1 MRLSSLAMFLAAT
14 VSMTEACLVT
24 DLIYDSYRAR
34 LWGSVT
40 DNGEMV
46 CSIALT
52 GAFRTAPKNAFE
64 KAMHEEG
71 LGCVEM
77 DCIDDRKVA
86 VCRYGDFWNLLWR
99 VDSWT
104 EIGPGRE
111 AEQVGEV
118 KEVGLDDLAGM
129 RMEVKDYVGGNFVLL
144 DSVTEEGQG
153 LRITGK
159 IWDCPA

>member
-1 MRLSSLAMFLAAT
+1 MQLPSLVIVLAAT
-14 VSMTEACLVT
+14 IGMAQACLVT
-24 DLIYDSYRAR
+24 DLIYDSFRAR

-52 GAFRTAPKNAFE
+52 GAFRAAPKNAFE
-64 KAMHEEG
+64 KAMQEED
-71 LGCVEM
+71 LGCVQM

-111 AEQVGEV
+111 AEQEGEV
-118 KEVGLDDLAGM
+118 RVLGLAELAGM
-129 RMEVKDYVGGNFVLL
+129 RMEVRDLQGGDFVLL
-144 DSVTEEGQG
+144 DSVPEEGQG

>member
-1 MRLSSLAMFLAAT
+1 MQLPSLAIVLAAA
-14 VSMTEACLVT
+14 VGMTQACLVT
-24 DLIYDSYRAR
+24 DLMYDSFRAR
-34 LWGSVT
+34 LWGSVA
-40 DNGEMV
+40 DNGVMV
-46 CSIALT
+46 CSVALT

-64 KAMHEEG
+64 KGMHEED

-86 VCRYGDFWNLLWR
+86 VCRYGDFWNLLWK

-104 EIGPGRE
+104 ETGPGRE
-111 AEQVGEV
+111 AEQGGEV
-118 KEVGLDDLAGM
+118 REVGLADLAGM
-129 RMEVKDYVGGNFVLL
+129 RMEVKDLQGGDFVRL
-144 DSVTEEGQG
+144 DSVPEEGQG